1 VPSYLV
7 SPLLASDAADGAGWP
22 PDLPGERLVAI
33 RVADLACPVR
43 RVLREG
49 DRTALTAAG
58 AGRIRGGDLV
68 VFCKPVVI
76 AAAVVR
82 RDGRVQA
89 GGHPADHARL
99 GVLEQQ
105 LDEMTGQHDT
115 IGQVAA
121 QVKLAGKV
129 KGTCRRSMTTA
140 LTLRAVLLMT
150 LMPEADYTA
159 LMTALLGDLAG
170 VPWHIP
176 FAVPTATVL
185 STWREAAGP
194 EPVLRL
200 QEMTLAAAAAGHEAR
215 DDYRA
220 VPGLGLGVG
229 AVDGTLIRTPDTK
242 ANRAAYGS
250 AGTGDDSSPYPQL
263 RDLLVSDASTRASL
277 AVLTGP
283 SGGDKAEAE
292 QKLLDRALAEYPRV
306 FTKGRLWV
314 LDRNFPGVARISRLI
329 KVTHVLIRL
338 KSDIPVRRIGPFL
351 PDGSYLADICG
362 SGQSVRMRVIEYH
375 VTVEGQDVPEMFCLV
390 TDLEDW
396 RAYPAAVLASAY
408 KWRWDGS
415 ETALREAKSA
425 IRGAGP
431 STGPMFRSQSPD
443 LIRQEHAAWVTAA
456 ELTRA
461 IARDAAAA
469 AAPAGK
475 GRRAGLP
482 AHPREISFT
491 AARRAAVASVRYGT
505 ATASLSAASA
515 RAAALAGIARHRVI
529 IDRDRHRARETKARD
544 GFRHARRDITTRTA
558 RAEISV
564 CGPLAA

>member
-1 VPSYLV
+1 MPSYPV
-7 SPLLASDAADGAGWP
+7 SPLLASDAADGAGRP
-22 PDLPGERLVAI
+22 RDLPGGGMVAI

-49 DRTALTAAG
+49 DRTALAAAG
-58 AGRIRGGDLV
+58 AGRIRNGDLV

-76 AAAVVR
+76 APAVVR

-140 LTLRAVLLMT
+140 LTLRAVLLMAV
-150 LMPEADYTA
+150 MPEADYTA

-194 EPVLRL
+194 SPVLRL
-200 QEMTLAAAAAGHEAR
+200 QEMTLAASAAEHEAR
-215 DDYRA
+215 GDYRA
-220 VPGLGLGVG
+220 VPGLDLDVG
-229 AVDGTLIRTPDTK
+229 AVDGTLTRTPDTK

-250 AGTGDDSSPYPQL
+250 AGTADDSSPYPQL
-263 RDLLVSDASTRASL
+263 RDLLVSDASTRATL

-283 SGGDKAEAE
+283 SGGGKAEAE

-314 LDRNFPGVARISRLI
+314 LDRNFPGVARIKALV
-329 KVTHVLIRL
+329 KVTRVLIRL

-351 PDGSYLADICG
+351 PDGS
-362 SGQSVRMRVIEYH
+362 S
-375 VTVEGQDVPEMFCLV
+375 
-390 TDLEDW
+390 W
-396 RAYPAAVLASAY
+396 
-408 KWRWDGS
+408 
-415 ETALREAKSA
+415 
-425 IRGAGP
+425 
-431 STGPMFRSQSPD
+431 
-443 LIRQEHAAWVTAA
+443 LIS
-456 ELTRA
+456 
-461 IARDAAAA
+461 AAAA
-469 AAPAGK
+469 SP
-475 GRRAGLP
+475 
-482 AHPREISFT
+482 
-491 AARRAAVASVRYGT
+491 
-505 ATASLSAASA
+505 
-515 RAAALAGIARHRVI
+515 
-529 IDRDRHRARETKARD
+529 
-544 GFRHARRDITTRTA
+544 
-558 RAEISV
+558 
-564 CGPLAA
+564 CGCG